1 MATNLYAFKSSQAA
15 GSKILP
21 PENITVINGDFTISG
36 NLQINGNINTTGNIS
51 ATGNITAN
59 GTIMGSNTSHVGM
72 IIYSTKLDNMQDV
85 INIYGGTTWIQH
97 SGYFLYGAT
106 SGVSDNNAVSDGG
119 YANAAVIG
127 HTHTY
132 SGTTGNNNV
141 GHYHGTGSSD
151 GLSYFTMT
159 SGGVTDDE
167 GSALSGSGYDY
178 PRRAHSSKNTW
189 GGKTSTGT
197 QSANHTHTFSGTTS
211 GASGAVDST
220 NRNMPPYKKVYI
232 WERTA

>member
-36 NLQINGNINTTGNIS
+36 NLQINGNINATGNIS

-85 INIYGGTTWIQH
+85 INIYGGTEWIRH

-119 YANAAVIG
+119 YADAAVIS
-127 HTHTY
+127 HTHGF
-132 SGTTGNNNV
+132 SGTTANNNV
-141 GHYHGTGSSD
+141 GHYHGTG
-151 GLSYFTMT
+151 GTLTYFAMA
-159 SGGVTDDE
+159 SGAIGDEQGAGV
-167 GSALSGSGYDY
+167 SGTTYNY
-178 PRRAHSSKNTW
+178 PRRPYSSSNDW

-197 QSANHTHTFSGTTS
+197 QSANHTHTYSGTTG
-211 GASGAVDST
+211 GASGAVSGT
-220 NRNMPPYKKVYI
+220 NRNIPPYKNVYI